1 MLLALLACVWMHI
14 DVVIK
19 THMILYIIR
28 PVGSSVQYLF
38 ISKNT
43 VRRRRAE
50 LPYMVDVSKHEE
62 RKKNP

>member
-19 THMILYIIR
+19 THIILYIIR

-43 VRRRRAE
+43 VRRAE
-50 LPYMVDVSKHEE
+50 RPYMVAVSTHEE
-62 RKKNP
+62 RKKFP